1 MALISTRMQK
11 CLWQRLPP
19 VRNWKEPH
27 RGLSISDLSHNFT
40 KGERSFVNTLVLN
53 YVSDKIYTIGT
64 QGYQDIMEQ
73 GVLTLDFVSQAK
85 LNKHLSFNLKARN
98 LLNSSYKLS
107 RKANENGEKVILN
120 DYKKG
125 INISL
130 GVSCTF

>member
-1 MALISTRMQK
+1 M
-11 CLWQRLPP
+11 
-19 VRNWKEPH
+19 
-27 RGLSISDLSHNFT
+27 
-40 KGERSFVNTLVLN
+40 VLN

-64 QGYQDIMEQ
+64 QGYQDIIEQ
-73 GVLTLDFVSQAK
+73 GMMTLDFVSQAK
-85 LNKHLSFNLKARN
+85 LNKYVSLTLKARN
-98 LLNSSYKLS
+98 LLNPSYKLS

>member
-1 MALISTRMQK
+1 MPLATVTTGSQLEGAAPWIA
-11 CLWQRLPP
+11 
-19 VRNWKEPH
+19 NF
-27 RGLSISDLSHNFT
+27 DLSHHFT
-40 KGERSFVNTLVLN
+40 RGERSFVNTLVLN

-64 QGYQDIMEQ
+64 QGYQDIMER
-73 GVLTLDFVSQAK
+73 GLVTLDFCVPSQTEQAS
-85 LNKHLSFNLKARN
+85 LPQPESSQPAEFLSH
-98 LLNSSYKLS
+98 KLS

>member
-1 MALISTRMQK
+1 MIHTAECIGSS
-11 CLWQRLPP
+11 PP
-19 VRNWKEPH
+19 V
-27 RGLSISDLSHNFT
+27 S
-40 KGERSFVNTLVLN
+40 
-53 YVSDKIYTIGT
+53 YTHLDV
-64 QGYQDIMEQ
+64 YKRQ

-98 LLNSSYKLS
+98 LLNPSYKLS